1 MDQWNRIESLE
12 THPYTFSKS
21 IFDKGGMNIVVQSSS
36 CVQLFVTPWTAACQ
50 TSLSLNISWSLPKFI
65 SITSLML
72 SSHLILWCSL
82 ILLPSVLAL
91 GTSQISQLFTSDDQN
106 TGASASAS
114 VLPISIQGWFP
125 LRLTAL
131 ISLLSKDSQESSPA
145 PQFEGTNSLAL
156 RLLYS
161 PISQPYMVTGKII
174 ALTIWTFVSR
184 VIFLLFNILSR
195 FVTVFLPRSNCLL
208 ISWLQSSSVVIL
220 EPKKRKSTTT
230 STFPLLFPMK

>member
-12 THPYTFSKS
+12 THPHTFSKS

-114 VLPISIQGWFP
+114 VLPISIQCWFP

-145 PQFEGTNSLAL
+145 PEFEGINSLAL
-156 RLLYS
+156 CLLYS
-161 PISQPYMVTGKII
+161 PNLTTIHGHWEDHSLDYMDLCQQSDISAFQH
-174 ALTIWTFVSR
+174 
-184 VIFLLFNILSR
+184 
-195 FVTVFLPRSNCLL
+195 TV
-208 ISWLQSSSVVIL
+208 
-220 EPKKRKSTTT
+220 
-230 STFPLLFPMK
+230 

>member
-161 PISQPYMVTGKII
+161 PNLTTIHGHWEDHSLDYMDLCQQSDISAFQH
-174 ALTIWTFVSR
+174 
-184 VIFLLFNILSR
+184 
-195 FVTVFLPRSNCLL
+195 TV
-208 ISWLQSSSVVIL
+208 
-220 EPKKRKSTTT
+220 
-230 STFPLLFPMK
+230 